1 MVEDHLKSLVLKHF
15 DPQKADLIFT
25 EEGSVLLPLLSQLC
39 LQPLFPIFSC
49 SLSSFPPPL
58 PLSLFL
64 SPQTPT
70 WLEEMV
76 QYGTWRDLFYQLA
89 EQYPDC
95 LMLKFTIKLIS
106 DAGFQ
111 SEIKSAST
119 ASHQPE
125 VYSGLVRS
133 ALAQITVSPPTKVQE
148 SLAEFT
154 VSYRN

>member
-1 MVEDHLKSLVLKHF
+1 MF
-15 DPQKADLIFT
+15 
-25 EEGSVLLPLLSQLC
+25 
-39 LQPLFPIFSC
+39 PLFP
-49 SLSSFPPPL
+49 LPPL
-58 PLSLFL
+58 HPLT
-64 SPQTPT
+64 PQTPT
-70 WLEEMV
+70 WLEEMI

-133 ALAQITVSPPTKVQE
+133 ALTQITVSPPTKVQE
-148 SLAEFT
+148 TLAEFT

>member
-1 MVEDHLKSLVLKHF
+1 MF
-15 DPQKADLIFT
+15 
-25 EEGSVLLPLLSQLC
+25 
-39 LQPLFPIFSC
+39 PLFP
-49 SLSSFPPPL
+49 LPPL
-58 PLSLFL
+58 HPLTL
-64 SPQTPT
+64 QTPT
-70 WLEEMV
+70 WLEEMI

-133 ALAQITVSPPTKVQE
+133 ALTQITVSPPTKVQE
-148 SLAEFT
+148 TLAEFT

>member
-1 MVEDHLKSLVLKHF
+1 
-15 DPQKADLIFT
+15 
-25 EEGSVLLPLLSQLC
+25 
-39 LQPLFPIFSC
+39 
-49 SLSSFPPPL
+49 
-58 PLSLFL
+58 
-64 SPQTPT
+64 
-70 WLEEMV
+70 MV
-76 QYGTWRDLFYQLA
+76 QYATWRDLFYQLA

-133 ALAQITVSPPTKVQE
+133 ALTQITVSPLTKVQE

-154 VSYRN
+154 VSCRY

>member
-1 MVEDHLKSLVLKHF
+1 MFPLF
-15 DPQKADLIFT
+15 P
-25 EEGSVLLPLLSQLC
+25 PLLSL
-39 LQPLFPIFSC
+39 
-49 SLSSFPPPL
+49 SLSL
-58 PLSLFL
+58 TL